1 MTYLQLMMKCLNFFK
16 NQEEEFD
23 SFNFYFHWLGNED
36 KDIDS
41 YYKSKAKKAIM
52 YLILSEAKKCDNA
65 NIPLLKLLEKDLSYF
80 DVSLCKTIE
89 TAEQNTISSISE
101 DPYMFDQMCL
111 LKLGELTEEEQKEII
126 NELFS
131 EFKKQIPNN
140 WETQQNESAIH
151 TVMEM
156 VSQIIPELFF
166 TKSGYKYIDKEY
178 QIEDE
183 ELREKCYEYLK
194 NNIRYY
200 NSERIYKVDENVYSN
215 LYENE
220 DEEELDDLDDEFEY
234 DEDLDDYEDAEDLD
248 DDLDDDNLLLDEDEI
263 RGQIDI
269 YGEDIDNY
277 DILHYSVTLLIVM
290 LRFIKNK
297 QYDKLERLIEIDE
310 IMTNFYDG
318 HSFNYDKTLIEALYQ
333 PKTMGQDYHK
343 EISISPKCD
352 IYLEFFLSDNDFT
365 QQYNTQQL
373 SLIIAYCFDLFDS
386 EPLKTMIKNIDM
398 INNVFSTTDLDNQ
411 EENIKRLVKIKNTN
425 NHE

>member
-1 MTYLQLMMKCLNFFK
+1 MTYLQLMLKCLEFFK
-16 NQEEEFD
+16 SQKEKFDSYGFYYYWLANEEE
-23 SFNFYFHWLGNED
+23 
-36 KDIDS
+36 DIDS
-41 YYKSKAKKAIM
+41 YYKSKAKKALM
-52 YLILSEAKKCDNA
+52 YLLLLETKNSGNV
-65 NIPLLKLLEKDLSYF
+65 NIPLLNILERELSYF

-111 LKLGELTEEEQKEII
+111 LELGELTEEEQKEII

-140 WETQQNESAIH
+140 WETQQYESAIH

-183 ELREKCYEYLK
+183 ELRKKCYEYLK
-194 NNIRYY
+194 DNIRYY

-234 DEDLDDYEDAEDLD
+234 DEELDDYEDDE
-248 DDLDDDNLLLDEDEI
+248 DLDDDNLFLDEDEI

-297 QYDKLERLIEIDE
+297 QYDKLEILIELDE
-310 IMTNFYDG
+310 TMTNFYDG
-318 HSFNYDKTLIEALYQ
+318 HNFNYDKTVIEALYQ
-333 PKTMGQDYHK
+333 PKTMGQDFHK
-343 EISISPKCD
+343 EITIPAKSD
-352 IYLEFFLSDNDFT
+352 IYLDFFLSNNEFT

-373 SLIIAYCFDLFDS
+373 SLIIAHCFDLFDS
-386 EPLKTMIKNIDM
+386 EPLKTMFKNIDM

>member
-1 MTYLQLMMKCLNFFK
+1 
-16 NQEEEFD
+16 
-23 SFNFYFHWLGNED
+23 
-36 KDIDS
+36 
-41 YYKSKAKKAIM
+41 M
-52 YLILSEAKKCDNA
+52 YLILSETKKCDNA

-89 TAEQNTISSISE
+89 TAGQNTISSIRE

-111 LKLGELTEEEQKEII
+111 LELGELTEEEQKEII

-140 WETQQNESAIH
+140 WEIQQYESAIH

-178 QIEDE
+178 QIEAE

-194 NNIRYY
+194 DNIKYY
-200 NSERIYKVDENVYSN
+200 NLERIYLVDENVYSN

-220 DEEELDDLDDEFEY
+220 DEE
-234 DEDLDDYEDAEDLD
+234 
-248 DDLDDDNLLLDEDEI
+248 DLDDDNLFLVKDEI
-263 RGQIDI
+263 RGEINI

-277 DILHYSVTLLIVM
+277 DILYYSVTLLIVM

-310 IMTNFYDG
+310 VMTNFYNG

-343 EISISPKCD
+343 EISIPPKSD
-352 IYLEFFLSDNDFT
+352 IYLDFFLSDNDFT

>member
-1 MTYLQLMMKCLNFFK
+1 MTYIQFMMKCLAFFK
-16 NQEEEFD
+16 NQKEEFD

-52 YLILSEAKKCDNA
+52 YLILSEAQNCDNT

-89 TAEQNTISSISE
+89 TAEQNTISSISD

-111 LKLGELTEEEQKEII
+111 FELGELTEEEQKELI

-131 EFKKQIPNN
+131 EFKNQMPDN
-140 WETQQNESAIH
+140 WETQQYESAIH

-166 TKSGYKYIDKEY
+166 TEAGYKYIDKEY

-194 NNIRYY
+194 DNIRYY

-220 DEEELDDLDDEFEY
+220 DEEELDSYEDDEDF
-234 DEDLDDYEDAEDLD
+234 
-248 DDLDDDNLLLDEDEI
+248 DDDNLFLDEDEI

-277 DILHYSVTLLIVM
+277 DILHHSVTLLIVM

-297 QYDKLERLIEIDE
+297 QYNKLERLIELDE
-310 IMTNFYDG
+310 VMTNFYDG
-318 HSFNYDKTLIEALYQ
+318 HSFNYDKTVIEALYQ
-333 PKTMGQDYHK
+333 PKTMGQDFHK
-343 EISISPKCD
+343 EITIPAKSD
-352 IYLEFFLSDNDFT
+352 IYLDFFLSNNDFT

-373 SLIIAYCFDLFDS
+373 SLIIAHCFDLFDS
-386 EPLKTMIKNIDM
+386 EPIRTMFKNINM
-398 INNVFSTTDLDNQ
+398 INNVFSTTDKDNQ
-411 EENIKRLVKIKNTN
+411 EENIKKLVRIKKN
-425 NHE
+425 NNE